1 VTGLLIVGIVIVAL
15 VLYVVDRAVKARAQ
29 ARRLR
34 TMSDRLD
41 AATARA
47 DKQEEQRQAAAEAG
61 AALTSVIHAIER
73 PPLTL
78 PGMNSSA
85 GDHDTS
91 ATGGPAEAG

>member
-1 VTGLLIVGIVIVAL
+1 VTGLLIVGILIVAL
-15 VLYVVDRAVKARAQ
+15 VLYAADRAVKARAR

-47 DKQEEQRQAAAEAG
+47 DRKQEQRRAEAEAG

-78 PGMNSSA
+78 PGMSSSA
-85 GDHDTS
+85 GDHDTP
-91 ATGGPAEAG
+91 AGGGPAEAG